1 MPMSKAVCAHCRRKI
16 DAAAKLCPYCGAD
29 PETGLRVDTQAILQ
43 AVFRPKRLST
53 GESVLE
59 YARQRQGIVVAIG
72 IAVVFLILAAA
83 HSYISARN
91 AAGDASGPAVPLSE
105 VTDLRSPDENR
116 PVPMPDLQVQMDG
129 NPQRLR
135 QFVVEPGAIA
145 PAPPPGAPGATTT
158 APPAPPAAPAP
169 ARPAA
174 R

>member
-1 MPMSKAVCAHCRRKI
+1 MSKAVCAHCRRKI

-43 AVFRPKRLST
+43 QVFRPKKLST
-53 GESVLE
+53 GENVLE

-91 AAGDASGPAVPLSE
+91 ATSDASGPAVPLTE
-105 VTDLRSPDENR
+105 VTDLSSQPEETRGQA
-116 PVPMPDLQVQMDG
+116 MPELQVQMDG

-145 PAPPPGAPGATTT
+145 PAAPPAATTT
-158 APPAPPAAPAP
+158 APPAAP

>member
-1 MPMSKAVCAHCRRKI
+1 MSKAVCAHCRRKI

-43 AVFRPKRLST
+43 AVFRPKQLST

-105 VTDLRSPDENR
+105 VTDLRSTPDENR
-116 PVPMPDLQVQMDG
+116 AVPMPDLQVQMDG

-135 QFVVEPGAIA
+135 QFVIEPGAIA
-145 PAPPPGAPGATTT
+145 PAPPPGAPGAATAT
-158 APPAPPAAPAP
+158 APPAPPAAPA
-169 ARPAA
+169 RPAT

>member
-1 MPMSKAVCAHCRRKI
+1 MRMSKAVCAHCRRKI

-29 PETGLRVDTQAILQ
+29 PESGQRVDTQAILQ
-43 AVFRPKRLST
+43 EVFRPKQLST

-72 IAVVFLILAAA
+72 IAVIFLILAAA

-91 AAGDASGPAVPLSE
+91 ATSDASGPAVPLTE
-105 VTDLRSPDENR
+105 VTDLSSQGEETRGQ
-116 PVPMPDLQVQMDG
+116 PMPELQVQMDG

-135 QFVVEPGAIA
+135 QFVVEPGAVA
-145 PAPPPGAPGATTT
+145 PAAPAATTT
-158 APPAPPAAPAP
+158 APPAPPA
-169 ARPAA
+169 RPAA